1 MDQPWSIPV
10 KVGRTSDP
18 GRFLGRDEP
27 IFMRVDTA
35 CLFFFHGDPLFF
47 VSLEV
52 HLKSLVH
59 HFFRCKFLRRRLYE
73 PRCMWLV
80 SV

>member
-1 MDQPWSIPV
+1 MSGADAQGARRLMDQPWSIPG

-35 CLFFFHGDPLFF
+35 CLFFFSMEIHCFL
-47 VSLEV
+47 S
-52 HLKSLVH
+52 HLK
-59 HFFRCKFLRRRLYE
+59 FT
-73 PRCMWLV
+73 
-80 SV
+80 